1 MWAWARAAAVSCPAA
16 PRAAGV
22 VSSSPPHAPLVSSVV
37 GGGQRMGNTTPSIY
51 ERCGVAR
58 QGERGG
64 WRARHMVKARGR
76 VARGGAT
83 GGAGAGVLATRT
95 RLPMACLLSSLFR
108 GMDGFFRS
116 CGQPTRAGGDVRFA
130 MADAGADCRCSRAG
144 SSRVRGEGCRQE
156 WCGGSEF
163 QRRYGIGA
171 GTDVTKW
178 LLNWNCVTNILG
190 SKKVEHGKRNR

>member
-1 MWAWARAAAVSCPAA
+1 MWSHHRHRTLRWFLRWWAAVRGWEILLHPYMSVAA
-16 PRAAGV
+16 
-22 VSSSPPHAPLVSSVV
+22 
-37 GGGQRMGNTTPSIY
+37 
-51 ERCGVAR
+51 
-58 QGERGG
+58 
-64 WRARHMVKARGR
+64 WRGR
-76 VARGGAT
+76 GNVEAGGLVTWSRRAGAWRGAGQL
-83 GGAGAGVLATRT
+83 GGEGAGVLATRT

-163 QRRYGIGA
+163 QRRYGIGT

-178 LLNWNCVTNILG
+178 LLNWICVTNSLG